1 MVHEGDIAALAD
13 CHNSNGDAYVLHES
27 TTPQTTYV
35 AKGCCLEIVIMEAAV
50 TTVPEFPPRLSL
62 LQVYRMYS
70 IWEVRHDILFE
81 MLKSPICRHSTT
93 SRYDKLLDPRLLGPH
108 FGCWGSLLGPYF
120 TKKGVLIGSLSQSLG
135 VLISFR
141 DSELVILLVHALMR
155 WLEWISYLWQL

>member
-27 TTPQTTYV
+27 TTPRTTYV

-70 IWEVRHDILFE
+70 IWEVRHEILFE
-81 MLKSPICRHSTT
+81 MLKSPISRHSTT
-93 SRYDKLLDPRLLGPH
+93 FRDDKLLAGH
-108 FGCWGSLLGPYF
+108 
-120 TKKGVLIGSLSQSLG
+120 V
-135 VLISFR
+135 
-141 DSELVILLVHALMR
+141 LLVERPHELNKAFIFLGNS
-155 WLEWISYLWQL
+155 WFIYPGSDQGHSYPSAKPSP